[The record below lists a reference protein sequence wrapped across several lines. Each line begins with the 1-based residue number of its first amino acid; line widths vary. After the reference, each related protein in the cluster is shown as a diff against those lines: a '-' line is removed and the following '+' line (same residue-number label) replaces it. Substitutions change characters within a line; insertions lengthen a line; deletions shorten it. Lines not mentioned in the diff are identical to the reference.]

1 MAAIAAMTISTLRKI
16 FAPAPAKLTS
26 PEVRFWLS
34 LSLIFAVICSGLA
47 FYYGSRSEYIV
58 DSDARQHVFWMAR
71 FADPDL
77 FPQDLIADYHQSVAP
92 PGYAALYRFMATI
105 GIPPFLFNKL
115 LPLALGLIA
124 TSYGFFVCLEIL
136 PVPFAGFASALL
148 LNQALWMR
156 YDLVSGTARS
166 FVYPLFL
173 AFLYYVLRRK
183 LLPCVVVIA
192 LQGLVYPQAVFVA
205 AAVLPLRLL
214 RWQGGRLRV
223 SRDRQDDWF
232 CVAGLGATFLVLL
245 PYALQSSEFGPAI
258 SAIEAK
264 SSPEFLPGGRTP
276 FFHTHFW
283 EFWLYGKRSGI
294 FPEAEAVPP
303 LIWLG
308 LLLPM
313 LGRSSLPLSKQIS
326 PQVSLLVRVLL
337 ASLGMFFIAH
347 LLLFRLH
354 LPSRYTMHTIP
365 IVLALAG
372 GIVLTLCLEGLL
384 SWAERQSKAAPGR
397 FALGVVGL
405 LMTALVIYP
414 AFVGFPYTKYKEG
427 EAPTLYQ
434 FLAGQP
440 KDTLVASLSKEANNI
455 PTFAQRSVLVSEM
468 FAIPYQVGYYRQI
481 RQRTLD
487 LVQAQYSPALPALQQ
502 VIRQYGID
510 FWLLDHDAFSPDYLM
525 QNNWLMQF
533 PTTRDAIAR
542 LQQGLTPALVNW
554 VDRCSVLKT
563 DEINLLQAECILTKK

>member
-1 MAAIAAMTISTLRKI
+1 MLISTFRKL
-16 FAPAPAKLTS
+16 FAPAPAKLTL

-34 LSLIFAVICSGLA
+34 LSLVFALICGGLA
-47 FYYGSRSEYIV
+47 FYYGSRSDYIV

-71 FADPDL
+71 FTNPGL

-92 PGYAALYRFMATI
+92 PGYAALYRAMAAI
-105 GIPPFLFNKL
+105 GVPPFLFNKL

-124 TSYGFFVCLEIL
+124 TGYCFFVCLELL
-136 PVPFAGFASALL
+136 PVPFAGFASSLL

-173 AFLYYVLRRK
+173 AFIYYLLRRK
-183 LLPCVVVIA
+183 LLPCVATIA
-192 LQGLVYPQAVFVA
+192 LLGLFYPQAVFVA

-214 RWQGGRLRV
+214 SWQGKRLRF
-223 SRDRQDDWF
+223 SRDRQDCLF
-232 CVAGLGATFLVLL
+232 CLAGLGAAFLVML

-258 SAIEAK
+258 SAFEAK
-264 SSPEFLPGGRTP
+264 RSPEFLPGGRTP
-276 FFHTHFW
+276 FFHTNFW
-283 EFWLYGKRSGI
+283 EFWLLGKRSGI
-294 FPEAEAVPP
+294 LPESEDLPP
-303 LIWLG
+303 LIWLAV
-308 LLLPM
+308 LLPV
-313 LGRSSLPLSKQIS
+313 LRRSFLPLSQRIS
-326 PQVSLLVRVLL
+326 PHVGLLIRVFF

-347 LLLFRLH
+347 VLLFRLH

-365 IVLALAG
+365 ILLALSG
-372 GIVLTLCLEGLL
+372 GIVLTLCLDGLL
-384 SWAERQSKAAPGR
+384 HWAERQSKPFTKR
-397 FALGVVGL
+397 LALGVAGL
-405 LMTALVIYP
+405 LATALVIYP

-427 EAPTLYQ
+427 EAPALYQ
-434 FLAGQP
+434 FLAQQP
-440 KDTLVASLSKEANNI
+440 QDILVASISKEANNI

-487 LVQAQYSPALPALQQ
+487 LVQAQYSLSLPGLQQ
-502 VIRQYGID
+502 VIQQYGID
-510 FWLLDHDAFSPDYLM
+510 FWLLDRDAFSPDYLV

-533 PTTRDAIAR
+533 QSTRDAIAQ
-542 LQQGLTPALVNW
+542 LQQGQTPTLAQA

-563 DEINLLQAECILTKK
+563 GELNLLQSECILNIQK